1 MPNKP
6 LSDADLVR
14 KLSTHPQLRSRIES
28 LLAIVEDDEG
38 TLKLADDAESRLIG
52 EMRSMG
58 QESMQAWAEMRMA
71 SRAEAL
77 GAQAKVRREGKKNSA
92 GTAPL
97 VISK

>member
-1 MPNKP
+1 MSNKA

-28 LLAIVEDDEG
+28 LLSIVDDEEG
-38 TLKLADDAESRLIG
+38 ALKLADDAESRLID

-58 QESMQAWAEMRMA
+58 QESMQAWAETRMA
-71 SRAEAL
+71 SRVEAL
-77 GAQAKVRREGKKNSA
+77 GTQAKVRREGKKNSS
-92 GTAPL
+92 GTVSL